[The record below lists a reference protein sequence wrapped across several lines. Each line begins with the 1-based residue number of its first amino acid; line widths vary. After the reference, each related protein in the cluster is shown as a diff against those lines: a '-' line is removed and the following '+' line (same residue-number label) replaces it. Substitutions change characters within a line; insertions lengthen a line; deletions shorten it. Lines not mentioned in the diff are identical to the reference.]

1 MPHKQSQFYILHDT
15 KAIGLLMLK
24 TFMNLTELAIFNQIL
39 NIKSRAPIEQKAR
52 KCDAQDEY
60 EFEVRSDTVDG
71 KGTGA
76 AGDPGGKDKEKK
88 DGKTPVEAV
97 R

>member
-1 MPHKQSQFYILHDT
+1 M
-15 KAIGLLMLK
+15 
-24 TFMNLTELAIFNQIL
+24 
-39 NIKSRAPIEQKAR
+39 
-52 KCDAQDEY
+52 
-60 EFEVRSDTVDG
+60 RSDTVDG
-71 KGTGA
+71 KGTGP

>member
-1 MPHKQSQFYILHDT
+1 M
-15 KAIGLLMLK
+15 
-24 TFMNLTELAIFNQIL
+24 
-39 NIKSRAPIEQKAR
+39 
-52 KCDAQDEY
+52 
-60 EFEVRSDTVDG
+60 RSDTVDG
-71 KGTGA
+71 KATGA